1 MNGDFVN
8 YKDGRS
14 VTDVLDYIMSHGGG
28 GMGPQGPP
36 GPQGPQ
42 GPKGDT
48 GDTGPVGPQGPQG
61 ETGPQGPQGE
71 QGPQGIQGLQGPAG
85 ADGAAGPIGPQGP
98 QGPQGETGPQGPQG
112 LQGPQGPAYVPA
124 DSGWIIDGILIYRK
138 YNGFVTL
145 NIISSYN
152 QSVAVGGNTIGIL
165 PEGFRPIFINSPSG
179 RIDFAAI
186 ITLTGST
193 DKTSTN
199 IGISQNGTV
208 TLFSPIAINSEFNIR
223 GCVTFPV

>member
-48 GDTGPVGPQGPQG
+48 GGTGPVGPQGPQG

-85 ADGAAGPIGPQGP
+85 ADGAAGPTGPQGP
-98 QGPQGETGPQGPQG
+98 KGDTGETGPQGPQG
-112 LQGPQGPAYVPA
+112 PAYVPV
-124 DSGWIIDGILIYRK
+124 DTGWQTLNSIITYRK
-138 YNGFVTL
+138 VGSYVTL
-145 NIISSYN
+145 ALRGELPNDVGVNAWDNIGVLPTQFRPQTMLFFITYVKNFSTPIRIQPSGAVDVYAGQAISAKNIISGEATY
-152 QSVAVGGNTIGIL
+152 
-165 PEGFRPIFINSPSG
+165 
-179 RIDFAAI
+179 
-186 ITLTGST
+186 
-193 DKTSTN
+193 
-199 IGISQNGTV
+199 
-208 TLFSPIAINSEFNIR
+208 
-223 GCVTFPV
+223 PV